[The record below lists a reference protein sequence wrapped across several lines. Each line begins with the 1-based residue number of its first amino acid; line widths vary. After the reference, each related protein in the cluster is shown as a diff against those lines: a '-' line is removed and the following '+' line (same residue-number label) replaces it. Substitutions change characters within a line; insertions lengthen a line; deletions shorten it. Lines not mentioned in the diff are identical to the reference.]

1 MFDTLTERLSG
12 SFRHLSGQATLTEDN
27 IKDTL
32 REVRMA
38 LLEADVALPVA
49 REFVAKVKE
58 QALGQEVLKELQPAH
73 AFVKIVYD
81 ELAEMMGAANQG
93 LELTGAKPVVFLMA
107 GLQGAGK
114 TTTTGKLAR
123 FIAQKHQKKVA
134 VVSADVYR
142 PAAIRQLEQVA
153 EQVGATFIASNTD
166 EKPLEIV
173 KGALAFAKL
182 NDIDVLIVD
191 TAGRLHIDDE
201 MMGEIKQLSDFLS
214 PNETLF
220 VVDAMTGQDAANTAR
235 AFNEAL
241 PLTGVILT
249 KTDGD
254 ARGGAALSVRAITG
268 KPIKFLGRGEKL
280 DALELFHPERI
291 AQRILGMGDVL
302 SLVEEVE
309 QKIDK
314 EQAERMAQK
323 MQKGGEFDLDDL
335 LAQFTQ
341 MKNMGGMAG
350 FLDKMPGMSGAGI
363 AEALEEAK
371 PEEKVKEM
379 EALIHSM
386 TPFERQNPDKINPS
400 RKRRIAA
407 GSGKQIQ
414 DINRLLK
421 QHKQMAK
428 MMKLISNP
436 DGIAKMMKAVQGL
449 TAGMGGAPKS
459 GGPLFGGAG
468 GGGVGDADMNA
479 MAADVAKLGLTA
491 DGLASDE
498 LMRKMNHQMGTMGG
512 GATGGGGN
520 SGNSAGLPD
529 MLGAA
534 KKFKT
539 RF

>member
-1 MFDTLTERLSG
+1 MFDTLTERLSTSLRNIAG
-12 SFRHLSGQATLTEDN
+12 TGQLTEDN

-49 REFVAKVKE
+49 RDFVAKVKQE
-58 QALGQEVLKELQPAH
+58 ALGQQVLKELAPGQ

-81 ELAEMMGAANQG
+81 ELSEMMGSANQS
-93 LELTGAKPVVFLMA
+93 LEMTAKPPMVYLLA

-114 TTTTGKLAR
+114 TTTAGKLAK
-123 FIAQKHQKKVA
+123 FLQDKHNKKVML
-134 VVSADVYR
+134 VSADIYR
-142 PAAIRQLEQVA
+142 PAAIKQLEQVA
-153 EQVGATFIASNTD
+153 VQVGASFVPSQSDENPLDIARRAI
-166 EKPLEIV
+166 EQARLQYQ
-173 KGALAFAKL
+173 
-182 NDIDVLIVD
+182 DILIID

-201 MMGEIKQLSDFLS
+201 MMAEIKALTAAVE
-214 PNETLF
+214 PVETLF
-220 VVDAMTGQDAANTAR
+220 VVDSMTGQDAANTAK
-235 AFNEAL
+235 AFNDAL

-309 QKIDK
+309 QKIDR
-314 EQAERMAQK
+314 EQAEKMAK
-323 MQKGGEFDLDDL
+323 KIQKGGEFDLEDL
-335 LAQFTQ
+335 LNQFQQ
-341 MKNMGGMAG
+341 MKNLGGMAG
-350 FLDKMPGMSGAGI
+350 FLDKMPGLGGADI
-363 AEALEEAK
+363 QKAMQEAK

-386 TPFERQNPDKINPS
+386 TPFERQNPDKITPS

-414 DINRLLK
+414 DVNRLLK

-428 MMKLISNP
+428 MMKMISRP
-436 DGIAKMMKAVQGL
+436 DGISKMMKAVQGL
-449 TAGMGGAPKS
+449 AKGMS
-459 GGPLFGGAG
+459 GGPLFGNK
-468 GGGVGDADMNA
+468 DATATDMA
-479 MAADVAKLGLTA
+479 QMQQ
-491 DGLASDE
+491 S
-498 LMRKMNHQMGTMGG
+498 MQQMGLDP
-512 GATGGGGN
+512 N
-520 SGNSAGLPD
+520 NLPS
-529 MLGAA
+529 MEEMQQKMQQLQGQMPPNF
-534 KKFKT
+534 KK